1 MAKVIF
7 GMTISLDGFINDRNG
22 SVARLY
28 SDFAELRESQTLQ
41 ESIRTTGAV
50 VMGRRSYDMGEGD
63 FTDYEFQT
71 PIFVVTHH
79 PPAQVAKGDN
89 DKLSFTFVTDGVER
103 AVELAR
109 AAAGEK
115 DVAVIGGADIAQ
127 QSLRAGLIDELQ
139 MSIMPVLL
147 GEGLRVFDQL
157 GPEPIELEKVKLIES
172 PTRTDIWFRVVK

>member
-1 MAKVIF
+1 MPKVIL
-7 GMTISLDGFINDRNG
+7 GMTISLDGFVNDRNG

-28 SDFAELRESQTLQ
+28 SDFAELRESESLQ

-79 PPAQVAKGDN
+79 PPAQVASGEN

-109 AAAGEK
+109 AATGDK
-115 DVAVIGGADIAQ
+115 DVAVVGGPDIAQ
-127 QSLRAGLIDELQ
+127 QVLRAGLVDELQ
-139 MSIMPVLL
+139 ISIMPVLL
-147 GEGLRVFDQL
+147 GEGLRLFDRL
-157 GPEPIELEKVKLIES
+157 GHEPIELEKVKLIEYL
-172 PTRTDIWFRVVK
+172 TRTDIWFRVVK